1 MIISADHKQSKE
13 PVMAIFPVHFF
24 PEAFP
29 NPLYDGGLDIY
40 DPPRRSEVVNYGF
53 SVNDA

>member
-29 NPLYDGGLDIY
+29 SPVYDGGLDIY

>member
-1 MIISADHKQSKE
+1 
-13 PVMAIFPVHFF
+13 MAIFPVHFF

-40 DPPRRSEVVNYGF
+40 DPLVAPRS
-53 SVNDA
+53 SITASA